1 MTKLIDMQ
9 CDFIADGSKP
19 LPNVKESIRKLNEF
33 VKSLDNIKG
42 ID

>member
-9 CDFIADGSKP
+9 CDFIADGSRP
-19 LPNVKESIRKLNEF
+19 LPNVKESIRKLNNF
-33 VKSLDNIKG
+33 VKSLDDIKG

>member
-33 VKSLDNIKG
+33 VKSLDNIKEV
-42 ID
+42 D